1 MTPLK
6 PMRSIDKR
14 RLEKGGPV
22 ILTRRTASVL
32 GSLLLATAVVAVALV
47 LAASASGAEP
57 LIVTGSFSGPPDTS
71 SGLCGFPLTLN
82 FVGTFEVKLFVD
94 EQGTV
99 VRATLHE
106 NDVAT
111 ATNPANGKTLTGHE
125 VLNIQKD
132 VLGATEATMGLG
144 LHFNVTGGSALVDA
158 GKIVINQAGDVLFI
172 AGNHEFLEGD
182 LAACC
187 AALA

>member
-1 MTPLK
+1 MREEEMTMGL
-6 PMRSIDKR
+6 R
-14 RLEKGGPV
+14 RVP
-22 ILTRRTASVL
+22 TRRAASVL
-32 GSLLLATAVVAVALV
+32 GSFLLAMAAAAVALV
-47 LAASASGAEP
+47 LATAASGAEP
-57 LIVTGSFSGPPDTS
+57 LIVTGSLSGPQETS

-82 FVGTFEVKLFVD
+82 FVGTFEVKLFFD
-94 EQGTV
+94 EEDTV
-99 VRATLHE
+99 IRATLHE

-111 ATNPANGKTLTGHE
+111 ATNPANGRTLTGHE

-132 VLGATEATMGLG
+132 VLGATEANMGLG

-158 GKIVINQAGDVLFI
+158 GRIVINQVGDVLFI

-182 LAACC
+182 LAGFC